1 MTQRIASAS
10 PPFEPDIAASID
22 RIMQG
27 RPPLRLFT
35 TLARDPRL
43 FTKFFAAGLLD
54 KGHLDIR
61 QREIVI
67 DRTTALCGCEYE
79 WGVHVAVFARTAK
92 LSSEQIRS
100 LACGSADDTCWNDD
114 DRVLI
119 RMCDALHRHCDIDDD
134 LWHTLCRHFSDEARL
149 ELLMLAGFYR
159 TVSYLANALRLP
171 LEAHATRFPSRTSAC
186 EVHSLICR
194 RRIDRDFWH
203 GDEYK
208 AMVERVYGHPPVI
221 RVLDSVAHVDATQDG
236 TRSSDCPTEGRI
248 APLRNDPPCTLEGHH
263 DPSPL
268 SHFAI
273 NPIASNAFKHIV
285 KFRYKIR
292 PSTIPVCLTETP
304 A

>member
-10 PPFEPDIAASID
+10 PPFEPDITASID

-27 RPPLRLFT
+27 HPPLRLFT

-186 EVHSLICR
+186 EVHSPDL
-194 RRIDRDFWH
+194 
-203 GDEYK
+203 
-208 AMVERVYGHPPVI
+208 
-221 RVLDSVAHVDATQDG
+221 
-236 TRSSDCPTEGRI
+236 PTE
-248 APLRNDPPCTLEGHH
+248 D
-263 DPSPL
+263 
-268 SHFAI
+268 
-273 NPIASNAFKHIV
+273 
-285 KFRYKIR
+285 R
-292 PSTIPVCLTETP
+292 P
-304 A
+304 